1 MEDTDRD
8 VRKLL
13 LRNLCGENVKNQKD
27 TTVGVSVEIW
37 NRNHLTTSQKRY
49 SCSLFALKA
58 VDV

>member
-27 TTVGVSVEIW
+27 TTVGVSVEI
-37 NRNHLTTSQKRY
+37 
-49 SCSLFALKA
+49 
-58 VDV
+58 